1 MAMDPWIVTH
11 SGKQFDFHNPTPDMV
26 CIEDIAHALSMSCRF
41 GGHTRYHYS
50 VAQHSVNVAKLVPS
64 EHKLAALLHDATEA
78 YIGDMVSPLKVLMPE
93 FKKKEEQIWEVIAE
107 KFGVPVKMD
116 PIIKWADLQMLKIER
131 EHLIP
136 NSEPWTCL
144 ADIKSEVDP
153 LMVFSM
159 KRQWLASEAKNI
171 FMIAFD
177 YYTVEENQ

>member
-41 GGHTRYHYS
+41 GGHTQWHYS
-50 VAQHSVNVAKLVPS
+50 VAQHSVNVARLVPD
-64 EHKLAALLHDATEA
+64 EHKLVALLHDATEA

-116 PIIKWADLQMLKIER
+116 PIIKWADLQMLRVER
-131 EHLIP
+131 EFLIP
-136 NSEPWTCL
+136 NSEEWTCL
-144 ADIKSEVDP
+144 QGVESAVN
-153 LMVFSM
+153 FSQGLWM
-159 KRQWLASEAKNI
+159 TAAMSQMEAKLD
-171 FMIAFD
+171 FLGAFD
-177 YYTVEENQ
+177 KYTEAK